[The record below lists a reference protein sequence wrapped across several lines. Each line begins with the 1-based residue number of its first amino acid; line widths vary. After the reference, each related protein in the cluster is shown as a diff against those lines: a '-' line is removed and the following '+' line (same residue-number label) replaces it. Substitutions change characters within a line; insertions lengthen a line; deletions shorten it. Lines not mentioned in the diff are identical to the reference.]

1 MPSFILFPR
10 DRRLV
15 IAIVFPDL
23 YHFPTKSL
31 LGLTSATPDD
41 VQRLELH
48 LLSRLPREPIVLEV
62 NTRCGPVV
70 LARLSDPPSSAS
82 LNRSLS
88 RLPPRNGT
96 YRMDSV
102 VRQISLLV
110 KSFGTLV
117 KVELSALGTVRYGF
131 PKRRA
136 GGFDDVFLMSVNEH
150 RGFRQVSCIS
160 EG

>member
-1 MPSFILFPR
+1 
-10 DRRLV
+10 
-15 IAIVFPDL
+15 
-23 YHFPTKSL
+23 
-31 LGLTSATPDD
+31 
-41 VQRLELH
+41 
-48 LLSRLPREPIVLEV
+48 
-62 NTRCGPVV
+62 
-70 LARLSDPPSSAS
+70 
-82 LNRSLS
+82 
-88 RLPPRNGT
+88 
-96 YRMDSV
+96 MDSV